1 MKAYQERMWL
11 CHAAVKIL
19 YPKGISF
26 KDVIKVLG
34 NIISIICG
42 VIVGHYTIE
51 SMFCLFV
58 WPRQTDGRHS
68 LFFSDGWLMISLYG
82 LMSRYFNATSYA
94 SKCWATGH
102 EIIFKV
108 PLIWGLMINIILDS
122 PSSPSWELMTQGQW
136 QQIVKMLSSPGLVDN
151 DQAWTW

>member
-1 MKAYQERMWL
+1 MWL

-19 YPKGISF
+19 YPKGISL

-68 LFFSDGWLMISLYG
+68 LFFLGWLIDDFIIRTYVSL
-82 LMSRYFNATSYA
+82 F
-94 SKCWATGH
+94 
-102 EIIFKV
+102 
-108 PLIWGLMINIILDS
+108 
-122 PSSPSWELMTQGQW
+122 
-136 QQIVKMLSSPGLVDN
+136 
-151 DQAWTW
+151 